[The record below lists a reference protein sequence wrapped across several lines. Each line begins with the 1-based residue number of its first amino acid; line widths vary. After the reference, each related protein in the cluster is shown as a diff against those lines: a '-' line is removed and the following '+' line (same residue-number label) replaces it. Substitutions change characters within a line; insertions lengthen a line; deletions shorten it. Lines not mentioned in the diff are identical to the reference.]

1 MMRVLQGRGGERLRG
16 WVVGVKDGGV
26 GGGVGGEVDEGVGWW
41 RGSEGCRIGEGK
53 RRHTQRLF
61 PHLG

>member
-1 MMRVLQGRGGERLRG
+1 MGVG

-26 GGGVGGEVDEGVGWW
+26 GGGVDGEVDKGVGWW
-41 RGSEGCRIGEGK
+41 RGSEGCRIGETKG
-53 RRHTQRLF
+53 RHTQRLF